1 MRGIIIEDDM
11 LPYTSSLA
19 LGSRSPDRGGTAA
32 CLRKTHPV
40 TIALS
45 FDVAVLI
52 GGQIG
57 VRGARQR
64 IVVTPEEASVIAGAP
79 AKGAFCRM
87 PDNVGYRKYQGWIK
101 PCESGLSYL
110 ARGMLRYPQTPNG

>member
-1 MRGIIIEDDM
+1 M
-11 LPYTSSLA
+11 
-19 LGSRSPDRGGTAA
+19 
-32 CLRKTHPV
+32 
-40 TIALS
+40 S

-64 IVVTPEEASVIAGAP
+64 IVVTPEEASAIAGAP

-101 PCESGLSYL
+101 PCKSGLSYL
-110 ARGMLRYPQTPNG
+110 ARRMLRYPQTPNG